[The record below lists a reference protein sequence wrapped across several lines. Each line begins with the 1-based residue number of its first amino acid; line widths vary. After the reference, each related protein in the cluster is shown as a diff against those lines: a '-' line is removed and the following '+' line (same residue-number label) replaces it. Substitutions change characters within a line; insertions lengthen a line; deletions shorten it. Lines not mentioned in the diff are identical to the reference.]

1 MDVPAPIY
9 FDQGAQIAVA
19 EIELSTSANQ
29 SRPKKKIQKR
39 GKQECDR
46 GKKTLV
52 LDLDQT
58 LVVASYTSQGD
69 HDFTVDNSPFG
80 VFYMHKRPG
89 LDTFLRTVAQR
100 FEIVVYT
107 AATSDYA
114 DEVLDAIDK
123 DCMLGNVTSAGAGQ
137 SHCINS
143 ESGGT
148 HLLLP

>member
-1 MDVPAPIY
+1 MPA
-9 FDQGAQIAVA
+9 
-19 EIELSTSANQ
+19 
-29 SRPKKKIQKR
+29 
-39 GKQECDR
+39 QECDR

-114 DEVLDAIDK
+114 GEIPRL
-123 DCMLGNVTSAGAGQ
+123 
-137 SHCINS
+137 
-143 ESGGT
+143 
-148 HLLLP
+148 LLLPEKYYLLLIITNLACTCSFYIWGKQGTHYSCFP